1 MTELQ
6 PFKEEKTG
14 FLALKI
20 KLGKRPLDM
29 LVPIPIR
36 TYGLNFMYIAQKMQK
51 TIQKRLKEQ
60 KNNIPFYYA
69 NGPLRTFFYFI
80 RFSIYLAKF

>member
-6 PFKEEKTG
+6 SFKGEKTG
-14 FLALKI
+14 FLVLKI

-36 TYGLNFMYIAQKMQK
+36 TYGSNFIYIAQKMQK

-60 KNNIPFYYA
+60 KMNILFH
-69 NGPLRTFFYFI
+69 
-80 RFSIYLAKF
+80 